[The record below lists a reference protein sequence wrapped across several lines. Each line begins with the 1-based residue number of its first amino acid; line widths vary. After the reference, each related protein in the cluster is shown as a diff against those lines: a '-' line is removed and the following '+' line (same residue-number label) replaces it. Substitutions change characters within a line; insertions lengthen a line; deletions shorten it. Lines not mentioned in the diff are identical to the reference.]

1 MAEIA
6 TIARPYAEAA
16 FRAALDRGSLLDKA
30 GNGLAL
36 LAAVAADER
45 VRSLLSDPRVRASQ
59 KKELF
64 TSIGGEQLDEVARN
78 LVGLL
83 VDNGRE
89 VLLGAIAEEFD
100 ALKREHERV
109 VKARITSAQPLSDEQ
124 RGAII
129 AALERRYG
137 KKVEAEL
144 DVDPELLGGARVQV
158 GDQVIHAS
166 VRDALA
172 QMAAALTR

>member
-6 TIARPYAEAA
+6 TVARPYAEAA
-16 FRAALDRGSLLDKA
+16 FQAALDKGALAKA
-30 GNGLAL
+30 AEGLAF

-45 VRSLLSDPRVRASQ
+45 VRSVLSDPRVTGQQ

-64 TSIGGEQLDEVARN
+64 ASIAGGRLDEVTRN
-78 LVGLL
+78 LVGVL
-83 VDNGRE
+83 VDNRRE
-89 VLLGAIAEEFD
+89 ELVGAIAQEFEK
-100 ALKREHERV
+100 LQREHDQV
-109 VKARITSAQPLSDEQ
+109 VKARITSAQPLSEAQ
-124 RGAII
+124 RGEIV

-137 KKVEAEL
+137 MKVEAEM

-172 QMAAALTR
+172 QMAAAIAR

>member
-6 TIARPYAEAA
+6 TVARPYAEAA
-16 FRAALDRGSLLDKA
+16 FRSAVEAND
-30 GNGLAL
+30 
-36 LAAVAADER
+36 LAAVAQSLALVAAITRDEQMH
-45 VRSLLSDPRVRASQ
+45 SILLNPKVTAAQ
-59 KKELF
+59 KKEIF
-64 TSIGGEQLDEVARN
+64 DSAAGARLHPLVKN
-78 LVGLL
+78 LVGML
-83 VDNGRE
+83 VDNHRS
-89 VLLGAIAEEFD
+89 VLIGSIHEQFE
-100 ALKREHERV
+100 ALKHEHERV
-109 VKARITSAQPLSDEQ
+109 LRARITSAQPLTDAQ
-124 RGAII
+124 RGDIV

-144 DVDPELLGGARVQV
+144 DVDPRLLGGARVQV

>member
-1 MAEIA
+1 MAELA
-6 TIARPYAEAA
+6 TVARPYAEAA
-16 FRAALDRGSLLDKA
+16 FKAALEKNALEKA
-30 GNGLAL
+30 AEGLAL

-45 VRSLLSDPRVRASQ
+45 VRSILSDPRVSAAQ

-64 TSIGGEQLDEVARN
+64 ASIAGDRLDDMSRN
-78 LVGLL
+78 LLAVL
-83 VDNGRE
+83 VDNRRE
-89 VLLGAIAEEFD
+89 ELIGAISGQFD
-100 ALKREHERV
+100 ELKREHERV
-109 VKARITSAQPLSDEQ
+109 VKARITSAQPLTDAQRSD
-124 RGAII
+124 IV

-166 VRDALA
+166 VRDALG
-172 QMAAALTR
+172 QMAAALAR